1 MEKKGC
7 LVSPNGTK
15 TSRIHSYMKMHT
27 CTVVLWW
34 IYMEGA
40 RDHRFPSTSCAQYAF
55 WRGQHLFCLGCR
67 GWSWQSVSIH
77 VTGCVSITS
86 FQKALKKHRL
96 RFSGLDSR
104 RMWFG
109 FFFNLHTLFVL
120 SWMFYSCFLL
130 LFLYWLFYVLKM
142 CCCSPSSAKIFKI
155 TLL

>member
-1 MEKKGC
+1 MAHR
-7 LVSPNGTK
+7 

-55 WRGQHLFCLGCR
+55 WRGQHLFCLRCR

-86 FQKALKKHRL
+86 FQKPLKKHRL
-96 RFSGLDSR
+96 RFSRLDSC

-109 FFFNLHTLFVL
+109 AFLIFTLSLYCHECFIHVSFYCFCIGFFV
-120 SWMFYSCFLL
+120 SS
-130 LFLYWLFYVLKM
+130 KM
-142 CCCSPSSAKIFKI
+142 HCCSPSSAKKN
-155 TLL
+155 LK